1 MRSNRGAPK
10 WSGLGAANGLLVGSR
25 PWSFIDGDERAGS
38 DDDPRV
44 APRRGSDAARLT
56 AIDGEEL
63 FADRDVHGDQPDDD
77 EPDRDPR
84 YDREDRHHAAGAR
97 VAAHV
102 GDQREQGD
110 EARARPESA
119 ESGEL
124 GEVLRHQ
131 PRLFCKN
138 RNFSAVTLQRNSA
151 ESLEAVQFRAGGGD
165 AM

>member
-63 FADRDVHGDQPDDD
+63 FADRDVDGDQPDDD
-77 EPDRDPR
+77 QPDRNPR
-84 YDREDRHHAAGAR
+84 YDGEDRHHAAGTRMTAQISDEPEQSDKPGAR
-97 VAAHV
+97 S
-102 GDQREQGD
+102 
-110 EARARPESA
+110 ESA

-124 GEVLRHQ
+124 GEFHRHQ
-131 PRLFCKN
+131 PKQFARIETSPPRRCGAT
-138 RNFSAVTLQRNSA
+138 RPA
-151 ESLEAVQFRAGGGD
+151 SLEAVQFRAR
-165 AM
+165 